1 MLWLIIFLFITK
13 FDKNTLTMKF
23 NPADN
28 IQDLQNFGEFG
39 GVNPS
44 ISDSS
49 TYTFLSAK
57 TMADTFEGNT
67 DGCHLYSRHTTPS
80 NMFLGEALAA
90 MEGTETANV
99 SASGMGAI
107 TPVLLQLC
115 GAGDHIVSSRTIY
128 GGTYAFLKNFT
139 PRLAIQT
146 SFVDITNLEVVEAAI
161 TKNTKVLYCESVS
174 NPLLEVADIKALAI
188 LAKKHHLKLVVDNT
202 FSPLSIS
209 PIQLGADVVVHSLTK
224 FINGSSDAVG
234 GVVCGTQEFIN
245 QLRSV
250 IDGASM
256 LLGST
261 MDSLRASS
269 VLKNLRTLHI
279 RMKQHSFNAGYLA
292 TKFEADGVKTVYP
305 GLESHPSHT
314 LFTSMMNSEYGYGG
328 MLTID
333 AGSLEKANL
342 LMEAMQHKN
351 VGYLA
356 VSLGFYKTLFSAP
369 GSSTSSEIPEEEQ
382 EEMGL
387 SDGLIRFSIGL
398 DNNIERTYQIMK
410 ECMLEVGVL
419 AGVKA

>member
-1 MLWLIIFLFITK
+1 MSFK
-13 FDKNTLTMKF
+13 
-23 NPADN
+23 PANN
-28 IQDLQNFGEFG
+28 IQDLQYFGEFG

-57 TMADTFEGNT
+57 TMFDTFEGNAE
-67 DGCHLYSRHTTPS
+67 GCYLYSRHSSPS
-80 NMFLGEALAA
+80 NLYLGEALAA

-107 TPVLLQLC
+107 TPTLLQLC
-115 GAGDHIVSSRTIY
+115 QAGDHIVSSRTIY
-128 GGTYAFLKNFT
+128 GGTYAFLKNFI
-139 PRLAIQT
+139 PRMQIET
-146 SFVDITNLEVVEAAI
+146 SFVDITKLDVVEAAI
-161 TKNTKVLYCESVS
+161 NKNTKVIYCESVS
-174 NPLLEVADIKALAI
+174 NPLLEVADIAALAKI
-188 LAKKHHLKLVVDNT
+188 AKKHHLKLVVDNT

-209 PIQLGADVVVHSLTK
+209 PAILGADVVIHSLTK
-224 FINGSSDAVG
+224 FINGSSDTVG

-245 QLRSV
+245 DLRNV
-250 IDGASM
+250 NNGASM

-261 MDSLRASS
+261 MDSLRAAS

-279 RMKQHSFNAGYLA
+279 RMKQHSKNGLYLA
-292 TKFEADGVKTVYP
+292 QKFESDGLKTVYP
-305 GLESHPSHT
+305 GLKSHPSHE
-314 LFTSMMNSEYGYGG
+314 LFKSMMHPDYGFGG

-333 AGSLEKANL
+333 VGSLDKANE
-342 LMEAMQHKN
+342 LMELMQNKN
-351 VGYLA
+351 LGYLA

-369 GSSTSSEIPEEEQ
+369 GTSTSSEIPEEEQ
-382 EEMGL
+382 KEMGL

-410 ECMLEVGVL
+410 ECMLEVGVF